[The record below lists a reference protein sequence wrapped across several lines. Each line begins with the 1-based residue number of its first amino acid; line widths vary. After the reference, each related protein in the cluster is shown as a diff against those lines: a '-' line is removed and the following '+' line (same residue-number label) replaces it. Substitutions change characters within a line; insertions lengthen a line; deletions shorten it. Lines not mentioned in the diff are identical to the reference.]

1 MRRLT
6 FDANIDPLARPR
18 EERRAQLVNKGMILK
33 GVIMPTSSTA
43 AGDRPVDAALQR
55 IANRPIVCHVLEEMR
70 QAGVVEVALVVP
82 AQESDELQAGVK
94 VDGPEGLDIS
104 YIPYKHKSV
113 SEQVLCEAGEFVG
126 EASCVVHAANGLLA
140 QPLAE
145 LIAPLHDG
153 GGADGGVPDLVAFVH
168 RPDGDTSTALAT
180 RRLMRFVENPPNGG
194 TFALAGVCLFGPGAL
209 SRFGTTGSWHG
220 GALDLAAI
228 AEQLVGEGGQLRIE
242 HVRGWWRY
250 TGGPT
255 ELLAMNH
262 FLLDTLSS
270 EPPASEAGNRIEG
283 CVAVHPTACVQSSVI
298 VGPVIVGP
306 GALVLEAYIGPY
318 TSIGA
323 DVRIEGAEV
332 ERSIILP
339 GASITHIGG
348 RLVGS
353 VVGRRARVFRDFS
366 LPRAMRLN
374 VGDGG
379 EVALC

>member
-1 MRRLT
+1 MV
-6 FDANIDPLARPR
+6 A
-18 EERRAQLVNKGMILK
+18 K
-33 GVIMPTSSTA
+33 GVIVYPGGAMP
-43 AGDRPVDAALQR
+43 GDGPASGALQR
-55 IANRPIVCHVLEEMR
+55 VANRPIVCHVLDEVLRAE
-70 QAGVVEVALVVP
+70 VVEVAFVVP
-82 AQESDELQAGVK
+82 AQESDELRACVA
-94 VDGPEGLDIS
+94 VDGPEGLEVS
-104 YIPYKHKSV
+104 YIPYEHGSAPQ
-113 SEQVLCEAGEFVG
+113 QVLCEAGEFVG
-126 EASCVVHAANGLLA
+126 EASCVVHAADGLLA
-140 QPLAE
+140 QPLRE
-145 LIAPLHDG
+145 LMAPLHDS
-153 GGADGGVPDLVAFVH
+153 GAPSDGVPDLVAFVH
-168 RPDGDTSTALAT
+168 RRAGDDSTALAI
-180 RRLMRFVENPPNGG
+180 RRLMRLVEAPPNGG
-194 TFALAGVCLFGPGAL
+194 PLGLAGVCLFGPGAL
-209 SRFGTTGSWHG
+209 RRFGATGSWHG

-242 HVRGWWRY
+242 RVRGWWHY

-255 ELLAMNH
+255 ELLEMNR
-262 FLLDTLSS
+262 FLLDALSCES
-270 EPPASEAGNRIEG
+270 PSFNETGNRIEG

-323 DVRIEGAEV
+323 DVRIEGAEI

-353 VVGRRARVFRDFS
+353 VVGRHARVFRDFS